1 MHADSSTISSSALP
15 SWGVQFTAPASDTSS
30 GSQAGF
36 ELDTEWVLPDGLGG
50 FAMGSIAGVPMR
62 RYHGLLCAS
71 LSPPV
76 KRTMML
82 CALDELVHIADAG
95 YCGCD
100 LEVRLTGF
108 QFADQDVP
116 TQNPHLRSFSKTTD
130 SCEWIYE
137 IITQVGPVHIRKT
150 LTIADRLED
159 HTSACRVDYE
169 IESGFGSPQDI
180 TIEIRPLVSMRDF
193 HELNH
198 EGSITA
204 DTFTAEPISEPATQ
218 GVRITRPNL
227 DANLS
232 IAGVHI
238 DWKSSPSI
246 WKHICYHHETIRG
259 QDDREDLYC
268 PGAFSTTFSSN
279 HARTLSIT
287 ATTSAHTLID
297 WQASS
302 KRKSSRVAS
311 SIKHALNAANNPTDP
326 QIASAIANLASAADD
341 FVVGRWMTDEL
352 STSILAG
359 YPWFS
364 DWGRDTMIAL
374 PGLLLCTG
382 RFDEANQTLRTF
394 AHAIKHGLIPN
405 RFDDAGEDSHYN
417 TVDASLWFI
426 HACSQWSIA
435 SDRPLDVE
443 LIHACDKIID
453 AYIYGTINNIALD
466 PNDGLIRAGDEH
478 TQLTWMDA
486 LRNGIAFTPRHGK
499 PIEINALWI
508 NALQSRLTFHESTDQ
523 ERLEIIKDA
532 IHRASA
538 SMISKMSK
546 GPYGGLVDCLTPL
559 PGTSEHEWTRSD
571 ELRPN
576 QIFASSLPEV
586 GLPTDLARA
595 SVDAVGSALLTPIGL
610 RTLDANNPNY
620 APHYQG
626 SMTDRDRAYHNGTAW
641 PWLLGPY
648 CEALMRVNNFD
659 APSRKQA
666 QSLLVGLASKMD
678 SDSVGQLFEIYDA
691 QPDQTGNHRPQG
703 CVAQAWSISETLRVL
718 VLSCQSVNSEL

>member
-1 MHADSSTISSSALP
+1 MNAVSTPISSDSLP
-15 SWGVQFTAPASDTSS
+15 SWGVEFGAPGSDTTSRS
-30 GSQAGF
+30 EHGF

-62 RYHGLLCAS
+62 RYHGLLCAA

-108 QFADQDVP
+108 QFADQDLP
-116 TQNPHLRSFSKTTD
+116 TQNPHLRSFTKNTD
-130 SCEWIYE
+130 SCQWIYE
-137 IITQVGPVHIRKT
+137 IITQIGPVHIRKT
-150 LTIADRLED
+150 LTMVDRLED
-159 HTSACRVDYE
+159 HHSACRIDYE
-169 IESGFGSPQDI
+169 IESGFGTPQDI
-180 TIEIRPLVSMRDF
+180 TIEVRPLVNMRDF

-198 EGSITA
+198 DGSITP
-204 DTFTAEPISEPATQ
+204 DTFTTAPISEPATQ
-218 GVRITRPNL
+218 GVRISRGGI

-238 DWKSSPSI
+238 DWTSSPSI

-268 PGAFSTTFSSN
+268 PGVFSTTFASN
-279 HARTLSIT
+279 HARSLSIY
-287 ATTSAHTLID
+287 ATTSPHLFID
-297 WQASS
+297 WQSHS
-302 KRKSSRVAS
+302 KRKSSRVAC
-311 SIKHALNAANNPTDP
+311 SINHALKVANNPADP
-326 QIASAIANLASAADD
+326 AISSAIANLVSAADD
-341 FVVGRWMTDEL
+341 FIVARWVTDAM

-394 AHAIKHGLIPN
+394 ACAIKHGLIPN

-426 HACSQWSIA
+426 HACSQWSSA
-435 SDRPLDVE
+435 SNRPLDVE

-453 AYIYGTINNIALD
+453 AYLYGTINKIALD
-466 PNDGLIRAGDEH
+466 PQDGLICAGDAN

-508 NALQSRLTFHESTDQ
+508 NAIQARLKFHEPIDQ
-523 ERLEIIKDA
+523 ERAEILKEA
-532 IHRASA
+532 IHHARAS
-538 SMISKMSK
+538 IVSKMSK
-546 GPYGGLVDCLTPL
+546 GPGGGLVDCLTPMS
-559 PGTSEHEWTRSD
+559 GSNEHEWVRST

-576 QIFASSLPEV
+576 QIFASSLPHV
-586 GLPTDLARA
+586 GLPKDLARS
-595 SVDAVGSALLTPIGL
+595 SVDSVGLALLSPVGL
-610 RTLDANNPNY
+610 RTLDADNLNY
-620 APHYQG
+620 EPHYQG
-626 SMTDRDRAYHNGTAW
+626 SMTDRDRAYHNGTVW

-648 CEALMRVNNFD
+648 CEALMRVNDFD
-659 APSRKQA
+659 APSRKEA
-666 QSLLVGLASKMD
+666 QSLLIGLASKMS

-691 QPDQTGNHRPQG
+691 EPSASGNQHPQG
-703 CVAQAWSISETLRVL
+703 CIAQAWSISETLRVL
-718 VLSCQSVNSEL
+718 ILSCQEAR